1 MPYLLYS
8 LFIYCAMR
16 RDKLFSTFHFHFIVI
31 IFGFTAVLGALISV
45 SAIPLVWYR
54 MTLATLGLGVVLW
67 LCKHNFRISK
77 TIAWVAV
84 ASGVLIAFHWI
95 TFFGSVKV
103 SNVSVTLSVLSSGA
117 FLTSLLEPIFYKRK
131 VIGYEVFFGLLV
143 ILGLV
148 LVLGTG
154 TTHLAGFLYAG
165 ISTVLAVLFTLLN
178 GKYVAKT
185 DPYVLSFYELLVGAL
200 VVTLVLAFQGS
211 FTAEFF
217 AISNQDLLWLSILA
231 FVCTSYA
238 FVVSIVVMRHLTP
251 YSIMLGINMEPVY
264 GIALAYAIF
273 GEKEVMHTGF
283 YIGLVCIL
291 TAVLANGIY
300 KLRRAKKTVLPLA
313 RNPK

>member
-1 MPYLLYS
+1 MRCLLCF
-8 LFIYCAMR
+8 LFIYYAMQ
-16 RDKLFSTFHFHFIVI
+16 RDKLFSTLHFHFIVI

-54 MTLATLGLGVVLW
+54 MTLATIGLGLVLW
-67 LCKHNFRISK
+67 LRKHHFRVSK
-77 TIAWVAV
+77 TIAWVAI

-143 ILGLV
+143 IFGLV

-154 TTHLAGFLYAG
+154 TTHLKGFLYAG

-185 DPYVLSFYELLVGAL
+185 DPYVLSFYELFVGAL

-217 AISNQDLLWLSILA
+217 AISKHDLLWLSILA

-283 YIGLVCIL
+283 YFGLACIL
-291 TAVLANGIY
+291 IAVLANGIY
-300 KLRRAKKTVLPLA
+300 KLRRTKKTVLPLA

>member
-1 MPYLLYS
+1 MQK
-8 LFIYCAMR
+8 
-16 RDKLFSTFHFHFIVI
+16 DKLFSTLHFHFIVV
-31 IFGFTAVLGALISV
+31 IFGFTAILGALISI

-54 MTLATLGLGVVLW
+54 MTMATIGLGLMLW
-67 LCKHNFRISK
+67 LRKHNFRLDK
-77 TIAWVAV
+77 TITWVAI
-84 ASGVLIAFHWI
+84 ACGLLIAFHWI

-131 VIGYEVFFGLLV
+131 VIGYEVCFGLVV

-148 LVLGTG
+148 LVLGTE
-154 TTHLAGFLYAG
+154 TTNLKGFIYAV
-165 ISTVLAVLFTLLN
+165 ISTVLAVLFTLIN
-178 GKYVAKT
+178 GKYVPKT
-185 DPYVLSFYELLVGAL
+185 DPYVLSFYELFVGSV
-200 VVTLVLAFQGS
+200 VVTLVLSFQGS
-211 FTAEFF
+211 FTSKFF
-217 AISNQDLLWLSILA
+217 AISSQDLLWLSILA

-283 YIGLVCIL
+283 YIGLTFIL
-291 TAVLANGIY
+291 IAVLANGIY
-300 KLRRAKKTVLPLA
+300 KLKSTKKTILPLA
-313 RNPK
+313 RKPK

>member
-1 MPYLLYS
+1 MRCLLCF
-8 LFIYCAMR
+8 LFIYYAMQ
-16 RDKLFSTFHFHFIVI
+16 RDKLFSTLHFHFIVV
-31 IFGFTAVLGALISV
+31 IFGFTAILGALISV

-54 MTLATLGLGVVLW
+54 MTLAAIGLGLVLW
-67 LCKHNFRISK
+67 LRKHNFRVSK
-77 TIAWVAV
+77 TIAWVAI

-143 ILGLV
+143 VLGLV
-148 LVLGTG
+148 LLLGKG
-154 TTHLAGFLYAG
+154 TTHLKGFLYAG

-185 DPYVLSFYELLVGAL
+185 DPYVLSFYELFVGAL

-217 AISNQDLLWLSILA
+217 AISKQDLLWLSILA

-273 GEKEVMHTGF
+273 KEKEVMHTGF
-283 YIGLVCIL
+283 YIGLACIL
-291 TAVLANGIY
+291 IAVLANGIY
-300 KLRRAKKTVLPLA
+300 KLRKTKKMALPLA
-313 RNPK
+313 QNPK

>member
-1 MPYLLYS
+1 M
-8 LFIYCAMR
+8 
-16 RDKLFSTFHFHFIVI
+16 FSTLHFHFIVI
-31 IFGFTAVLGALISV
+31 IFGFTAILGALISV

-54 MTLATLGLGVVLW
+54 MTLATIGLGMVLW
-67 LCKHNFRISK
+67 VRKHNFRLNK
-77 TIAWVAV
+77 TIAWVAI

-103 SNVSVTLSVLSSGA
+103 SNVSITLSVLSSGA

-131 VIGYEVFFGLLV
+131 IIGYEVFFGLLV

-154 TTHLAGFLYAG
+154 TTHVKGFLYAG

-178 GKYVAKT
+178 GKYVSKT
-185 DPYVLSFYELLVGAL
+185 DPYVLSFYELFVGAL
-200 VVTLVLAFQGS
+200 VVTLVLAFQGA
-211 FTAEFF
+211 FTAAFF
-217 AISNQDLLWLSILA
+217 VISTQDILWLSILA

-283 YIGLVCIL
+283 YIGLACIL

-300 KLRRAKKTVLPLA
+300 KLRRTKKTIHPLA

>member
-1 MPYLLYS
+1 MQ
-8 LFIYCAMR
+8 
-16 RDKLFSTFHFHFIVI
+16 RDKLFSTLHFHFIVI
-31 IFGFTAVLGALISV
+31 IFGFTAVLGAMISV

-54 MTLATLGLGVVLW
+54 MTLATIGLGLVLW
-67 LCKHNFRISK
+67 LRKHNFRVSK
-77 TIAWVAV
+77 TIVWVAV

-154 TTHLAGFLYAG
+154 TTHLKGFLYAG

-185 DPYVLSFYELLVGAL
+185 DPYVLSFYELFVGAL

-217 AISNQDLLWLSILA
+217 AISKQDLLWLSILA

-283 YIGLVCIL
+283 YIGLTCIL
-291 TAVLANGIY
+291 IAVLANGIY
-300 KLRRAKKTVLPLA
+300 KIRTTKKTSDPLA